1 MMEHLLTLI
10 LILHISSQG
19 TNSLMALFSMRNF
32 FFGLIAYL
40 TENTDNPYHN
50 CGNSSVASL
59 VTIKTRAPHNN
70 TECIIKVRLGTGLCI
85 CSLFAFMKNL
95 CIY

>member
-1 MMEHLLTLI
+1 MGHLLALI

-19 TNSLMALFSMRNF
+19 CNSLMALFSMRNF

-40 TENTDNPYHN
+40 KGNTDNPYHN

-59 VTIKTRAPHNN
+59 VTIEIRAPHDN

-85 CSLFAFMKNL
+85 CSLFTFMKSL